1 MGSAIIACG
10 SFCWFDRK
18 PAQPLRCTVNFTN
31 LKANRPEE
39 GKVMNAAT
47 LHYCPLCRTPHP
59 SYGAVRAH
67 LIVDHK
73 RKMIEADVLLV
84 KYVDL
89 TKPIPERRIDAAQA
103 RDRRAVRIRPYSAS
117 GAATR
122 QHQMLML
129 GEIER
134 VGI

>member
-1 MGSAIIACG
+1 MFSPRPSFRAVTSDLVDSTFDWAAIIACG

-31 LKANRPEE
+31 LKAKRPEE

-67 LIVDHK
+67 LD
-73 RKMIEADVLLV
+73 RS
-84 KYVDL
+84 
-89 TKPIPERRIDAAQA
+89 PQA
-103 RDRRAVRIRPYSAS
+103 KDDRGRRAACEVRS
-117 GAATR
+117 T
-122 QHQMLML
+122 
-129 GEIER
+129 
-134 VGI
+134 